1 MRNKRF
7 LLTAAAL
14 LFSLLL
20 PDIASATSLN
30 QAGLEI
36 DRLAASATPGSVFVS
51 IKFNTTAGVSKV
63 ALCFATGFTVAG
75 GTPTVSTA
83 NLPNTPSTIAL
94 PSSSSLS
101 AVSASGTSTACP
113 TGAGSI
119 VISNVGTV
127 TNTQLYGF
135 YVTSPGLTNP
145 STASAQYNNYVSSLT
160 SGSVPIDT
168 TITPTYITTTTG
180 DQVTVTASVAPNF
193 SFSLSSNA
201 DSTTTPADPT
211 TSRDTTGVTMSVA
224 TNSPLGYTAYV
235 KSAQGYLSSSSTST
249 HINTGTFNGAAD
261 TITHP
266 TTINYGF
273 VPTTGTPATTAT
285 GTIVYDGEFSDGAGG
300 PIVAA
305 NKSGSFNG
313 TSFASFV
320 SRQGGYTSG
329 DSITLKER
337 VSVDSSIGYAN
348 NYTDTLTIVAA
359 GNF

>member
-7 LLTAAAL
+7 LIAAAAL
-14 LFSLLL
+14 LFSVSL
-20 PDIASATSLN
+20 PGIVGAASLN

-36 DRLAASATPGSVFVS
+36 DRLAVSTTPGSLFVS

-63 ALCFATGFTVAG
+63 ALCFATGFTVAAG
-75 GTPTVSTA
+75 SPTVSTA
-83 NLPNTPSTIAL
+83 SLPNTPSTTAL
-94 PSSSSLS
+94 PTSSSLT
-101 AVSASGTSTACP
+101 AASASGTSTACP

-119 VISNVGTV
+119 VVSNVGTV
-127 TNTQLYGF
+127 NNTSLYGF
-135 YVTSPGLTNP
+135 YVTTPNITNP
-145 STASAQYNNYVSSLT
+145 SSAGQYNNYVSSLN
-160 SGSVPIDT
+160 GSSSPLDT
-168 TITPTYITTTTG
+168 TTTPTYITTAGG

-193 SFSLSSNA
+193 SFSLSSTVDNA
-201 DSTTTPADPT
+201 ATPADPT
-211 TSRDTTGVTMSVA
+211 TSQDTTGVTMQVA

-235 KSAQGYLSSSSTST
+235 KSGQSFLSSTNTST
-249 HINTGTFNGAAD
+249 HITTGTFNGVAD

-266 TTINYGF
+266 TTVNYGF
-273 VPTTGTPATTAT
+273 IPSTGTPATTAT
-285 GTIVYDGEFSDGAGG
+285 GTLVYDGEFSDGAGG
-300 PIVAA
+300 YITAG

-313 TSFASFV
+313 TNFASFV